1 MTGNV
6 LLCPAMS
13 FYVLIKVKKIGI
25 CLYLWSLFRIFTS
38 ESFTVRA
45 PLVGALLTLTWMY
58 SGTHKGCPYR
68 KPYIKHHKSK
78 MFIPR
83 IYGKAELAL
92 LYQPLS
98 KPETAWKTL
107 YRWINGCPPLMEELK
122 SMNYNPKR
130 RTFLRPEVEAIVRH
144 LGTP

>member
-1 MTGNV
+1 
-6 LLCPAMS
+6 
-13 FYVLIKVKKIGI
+13 
-25 CLYLWSLFRIFTS
+25 
-38 ESFTVRA
+38 
-45 PLVGALLTLTWMY
+45 
-58 SGTHKGCPYR
+58 
-68 KPYIKHHKSK
+68 

-130 RTFLRPEVEAIVRH
+130 RTFLRPEVEAIVKH
-144 LGTP
+144 LGEP